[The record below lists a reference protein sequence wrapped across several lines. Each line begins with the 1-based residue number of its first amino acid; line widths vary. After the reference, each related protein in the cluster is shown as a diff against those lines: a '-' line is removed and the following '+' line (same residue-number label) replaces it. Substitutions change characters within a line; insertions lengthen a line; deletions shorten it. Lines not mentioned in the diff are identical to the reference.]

1 MPTFLS
7 DPPQFVFLVLAALT
21 LLTAAVAFNKK
32 SRGAFIAFAAVLG
45 ILALL
50 VLLDFGF
57 ESPREESIRRVQAM
71 VKAADAKNPAAFVEH
86 LADTVEFHN
95 STGQAEPKKR
105 ETLKASQFWEILKQY
120 DVRVVGWDYE
130 QLDTAGADR
139 VEIGFMAKGESGGK
153 PYPVYIRATFT
164 KQGDGTMKLSGFRSL
179 NPVNRTEPLP
189 IPMLN

>member
-7 DPPQFVFLVLAALT
+7 DPPQVVFLVLVALT
-21 LLTAAVAFNKK
+21 LLTGAIAFNTRHRA
-32 SRGAFIAFAAVLG
+32 SIIAFGVVLG
-45 ILALL
+45 
-50 VLLDFGF
+50 VLLLLLILDFSF

-95 STGQAEPKKR
+95 STGLPEHKKR
-105 ETLKASQFWEILKQY
+105 EALKASQFWEILKQY
-120 DVRVVGWDYE
+120 DVRVVAWDYS
-130 QLDTAGADR
+130 QLETTDPNK

-164 KQGDGTMKLSGFRSL
+164 RQPDGQMKLSGFRSL
-179 NPVNRTEPLP
+179 NPMNRTEPLP